1 MRTASGVA
9 SKSCLGLTAS
19 FIFFCLWG
27 AAAAGAAD
35 TPAPGSV
42 TIAGSLQSELGCPGD
57 WQPGCASTHL
67 AFDASDGVWQ
77 ATFTIAAGSY
87 DYKAALNDS
96 WAENYGANARPNGAN
111 IPLSVAADRA
121 VKFYYGHDTHWVT
134 DNVNSVIA
142 TAPGSYQELLGCPGN
157 WDPGCL
163 RSWLQDPDGDG
174 IYTFTAR
181 LPAGSYEVKAAID
194 ESWAEN
200 YGLGGVRDGAN
211 IPFTVPADCTD
222 MMFSYNAAS
231 HVLSV
236 GLAGPPPQPAS
247 VTIAGSLQSE
257 VGCSGD
263 WQPDCAAT
271 HLGFDA
277 GDGVWQQSFA
287 VPAGSYEYKAALN
300 DSWDV
305 NYGANA
311 SPNGP
316 NIPLSVAAD
325 RPVKFYYDHHT
336 HWVASNGNTTIAT
349 APGNYQRFL
358 GCAGDWDP
366 SCLRSWL
373 EDPEGDGT
381 YGFSTRALPAG
392 NYEVKVAINESWD
405 ENYGDGGVPGGANIP
420 FAVPTSCAEMFF
432 RYDPVSHLLSVG
444 AQGAPRGNLTR
455 ARAHWLSRD
464 TVAWKV
470 GTVQPGWTFKLHYAG
485 AGGLG
490 LSATGVT
497 GGIDVPLAYD
507 PAGLSADLRA
517 RFPHLASYPAFKVA
531 AARLAE
537 VPEALK
543 SQLAVSVTDAAGQ
556 LVDATA
562 LQIPGALD
570 DLYTY
575 GGPLGASFDHGVPTL
590 RLWAPT
596 ARTVKLH
603 LFADAKPSTTASVLD
618 MTRGASGV
626 WAITGEAG
634 WAGRFYLY
642 EVEVFA
648 RSTGRVEHNRVTDPY
663 SVSLSRNSQRSQIVD
678 LTDRALKPG
687 GWDELRKPA
696 LDAPED
702 IVLYELHVRDF
713 SANDPTVPEGLRG
726 TFKAFTQT
734 DSNGMRHLAALARA
748 GLTHVHLLPSFDIAS
763 VNEDKSLWQAPAGDL
778 GSFPPD
784 SDQQQAAVTAVADKD
799 AFNWGYDPLHY
810 TVPEGSYA
818 TDPDG
823 PARILEF
830 REMVQALSRQGL
842 RMVMDVVYNHTSAA
856 GQSDQAVLDR
866 IVPGYYHRLNP
877 DGNIETSSCCP
888 NTASEHNMMEK
899 LLIDSVLTWARAYKV
914 DGFRF
919 DIMGFHMKR
928 NMVKLRQALDALTPA
943 ADAVDGRKVYVYGE
957 GWNFGEV
964 ANNAQGVNATQANMA
979 GTGIGTFN
987 DRIRDGARGG
997 GPFSGKQEQ
1006 GFLTGLSYDPN
1017 GTDQGSTSDQQ
1028 ARLLQ
1033 REDWIRVGLAGNLA
1047 GYHFV
1052 DRFGNLVAASDVD
1065 YNGQHA
1071 GYTADPQEV
1080 INYVDAHDDET
1091 LFDAIQLKAPAS
1103 ASVADRVRM
1112 QDLGMSL
1119 VTLGQGIPFVH
1130 AGSDMLRSKSLDRNS
1145 YNSGDWFNRLDF
1157 TYSSDNWGVGLP
1169 PARDNQSNWTIMAP
1183 LLADPALK
1191 PGPDDI
1197 QDAVVHFREAL
1208 SIRRSSKLFRL
1219 RTADDVNERLKFHNT
1234 GPGQLPG
1241 LIVMQLSD
1249 EDGSVDRR
1257 HDQIVVLVNANRVA
1271 QSFTL
1276 GDFAGRR
1283 FLLHPVLRS
1292 SHDPVVRAA
1301 SFDPGSGAFSVPA
1314 RTAAVFWTLR
1324 PLRDRIRLLE
1334 ADVDGLVGRG
1344 ALNAGQGHGLEAKLE
1359 AALGQ
1364 VAHGSNGTAI
1374 HQLRAFVNQARAF
1387 ANAGI
1392 LAPEDAAS
1400 LSSEAQSIIDQAS
1413 AEEG

>member
-1 MRTASGVA
+1 
-9 SKSCLGLTAS
+9 LTAGVV
-19 FIFFCLWG
+19 FWCLSV
-27 AAAAGAAD
+27 AAAGAAD
-35 TPAPGSV
+35 TPPPGSV
-42 TIAGSLQSELGCPGD
+42 TIAGSLQSELGCPSD
-57 WQPGCASTHL
+57 WQPDCASTHL
-67 AFDASDGVWQ
+67 TFDASDTVWQ
-77 ATFTIAAGSY
+77 GTFTIPAGGWE
-87 DYKAALNDS
+87 YKAALNDS
-96 WAENYGANARPNGAN
+96 WDENYGAHAGRNGDN
-111 IPLSVAADRA
+111 IALALGDARA
-121 VKFYYGHDTHWVT
+121 VKFYYSHDTHWVT

-157 WDPGCL
+157 WDPACL
-163 RSWLQDPDGDG
+163 RSWLQDSDGDG
-174 IYTFTAR
+174 IYTFSTRA
-181 LPAGSYEVKAAID
+181 LPAGSYEMKVAIG

-200 YGLGGVRDGAN
+200 YGAGGVRDGAN
-211 IPFTVPADCTD
+211 IPFTVPADCTE

-236 GLAGPPPQPAS
+236 GVAGPPPQPAS

-263 WQPDCAAT
+263 WQPDCTAS

-277 GDGVWQQSFA
+277 GDGVWQQSFT

-300 DSWDV
+300 DSWAE

-316 NIPLSVAAD
+316 NIPLSLAAD
-325 RPVKFYYDHHT
+325 RSVKFYYDHHT
-336 HWVASNGNTTIAT
+336 HWVASNGATIAT
-349 APGNYQRFL
+349 APGSYQHFL

-392 NYEVKVAINESWD
+392 NYEVKVAINESWN

-420 FAVPTSCAEMFF
+420 FTVPTTCAEMFF
-432 RYDPVSHLLSVG
+432 RYDPVSHLLDVS
-444 AQGAPRGNLTR
+444 ARGAPRGNLTR

-470 GTVQPGWTFKLHYAG
+470 DTVQPGWTFKLHYAA

-531 AARLAE
+531 AAQLAE
-537 VPEALK
+537 VPEALR
-543 SQLAVSVTDAAGQ
+543 SQVAVSVTDAAGQ

-575 GGPLGASFDHGVPTL
+575 GGPLGATFDRGVPTL

-596 ARTVKLH
+596 ARSVKLH
-603 LFADAKPSTTASVLD
+603 LFADAKPATTASVLD

-626 WAITGEAG
+626 WAITGNAG

-648 RSTGRVEHNRVTDPY
+648 RSTGRVEHNLVTDPY
-663 SVSLSRNSQRSQIVD
+663 SVSLSRNSQRSQIID
-678 LTDRALKPG
+678 LVDRALMPG
-687 GWDELRKPA
+687 GWDRLDKPP

-713 SANDPTVPEGLRG
+713 SANDPSVPEGLRG
-726 TFKAFTQT
+726 TFKAFTRT
-734 DSNGMRHLAALARA
+734 DSNGMRHLATLARA

-763 VNEDKSLWQAPAGDL
+763 VNEDKSLWQTPAGDL
-778 GSFPPD
+778 GSFPAN

-823 PARILEF
+823 PTRILEF

-842 RMVMDVVYNHTSAA
+842 RVVMDVVYNHTSAA

-877 DGNIETSSCCP
+877 DGNVETGSCCP
-888 NTASEHNMMEK
+888 DTASEHNMMEK

-928 NMVKLRQALDALTPA
+928 NMVKLRRALDALTPA
-943 ADAVDGRKVYVYGE
+943 VDGVDGRKVYVYGE

-1006 GFLTGLSYDPN
+1006 GFLTGLFYDPN
-1017 GTDQGSTSDQQ
+1017 STGQGSPAEQQ
-1028 ARLLQ
+1028 DRLLQ

-1047 GYHFV
+1047 GYKFV
-1052 DRFGNLVAASDVD
+1052 DRFGNLVAAAAVD

-1091 LFDAIQLKAPAS
+1091 LFDAIQLKAAAF

-1112 QDLGMSL
+1112 QELGLSL

-1130 AGSDMLRSKSLDRNS
+1130 AGSEILRSKSLDRNS
-1145 YNSGDWFNRLDF
+1145 YNSGDWFNRLDL
-1157 TYSSDNWGVGLP
+1157 TYASDNWGVGLP
-1169 PARDNQSNWTIMAP
+1169 PARDNQANWGIMGP
-1183 LLADPALK
+1183 LLANPALK
-1191 PGPDDI
+1191 PGPADI
-1197 QDAVVHFREAL
+1197 QDAVAHFREVL
-1208 SIRRSSKLFRL
+1208 SVRKSSKLFRL
-1219 RTADDVNERLKFHNT
+1219 RTADDVNRRLTFYNT
-1234 GPGQLPG
+1234 GLDQVPG
-1241 LIVMQLSD
+1241 LIVMGLAD
-1249 EDGSVDRR
+1249 ADGAVDRR
-1257 HDQIVVLVNANRVA
+1257 HDEIVVLFNANRDA

-1276 GDFAGRR
+1276 ASVAGRR
-1283 FLLHPVLRS
+1283 LLLHPVQRS
-1292 SHDPVVRAA
+1292 SHDPVVRTA
-1301 SFDPGSGAFSVPA
+1301 SFDRGSGVFSVPA
-1314 RTAAVFWTLR
+1314 RTTAVFWTLR

-1344 ALNAGQGHGLEAKLE
+1344 VLNAGQGHALEAKLE

-1364 VAHGSNGTAI
+1364 VSRGNNGTAI
-1374 HQLRAFVNQARAF
+1374 HQVRAFINQARAF

-1392 LAPEDAAS
+1392 LPPEDSAS
-1400 LSSEAQSIIDQAS
+1400 LSGEAQSIIDQA
-1413 AEEG
+1413 AGEEG